1 MDVIAHTTPDNR
13 RMLRDYLRNRRLT
26 TSLHNTLMTL
36 VLNDLEEAL
45 RLLEGIH
52 HPSAEW
58 SDRVEAFLIQRVP
71 PPPGP
76 DPSWSRPRRLE
87 PESAVEVPR
96 AIRTDA
102 RAGL

>member
-1 MDVIAHTTPDNR
+1 MEVIAHTTPENR

-26 TSLHNTLMTL
+26 TSLHNTIMTL

-52 HPSAEW
+52 HPSATW
-58 SDRVEAFLIQRVP
+58 SEEVEAFVAKRVP

-76 DPSWSRPRRLE
+76 DPSWALPGLLEVSSSQPSR
-87 PESAVEVPR
+87 AK
-96 AIRTDA
+96 AA
-102 RAGL
+102 M